1 MNARARAEEMVID
14 PAGERVGVL
23 VELRSSC
30 DFFSG
35 GGGGGGICVRMKL
48 MLVMLVK
55 NFMKKIMY
63 L

>member
-14 PAGERVGVL
+14 PAGERAGVL

-30 DFFSG
+30 DFFFDG
-35 GGGGGGICVRMKL
+35 GGGEICVRMKL